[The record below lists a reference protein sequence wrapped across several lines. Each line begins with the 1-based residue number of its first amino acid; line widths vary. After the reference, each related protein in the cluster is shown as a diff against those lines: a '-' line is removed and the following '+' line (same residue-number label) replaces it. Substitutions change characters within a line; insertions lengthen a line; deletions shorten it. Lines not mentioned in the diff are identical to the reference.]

1 MTSYCSWDT
10 TVLIITMLT
19 NAVLLVVAI
28 VCFIKFKLYLHTR
41 FFTPKILC
49 FSSMLLCLGVIIMG
63 ALFLPLQVS
72 VTNDE
77 ICINRGIGNVSIKTI
92 DIREIR
98 RTSTS
103 DTQNSIRTFGSGGLW
118 GFLGKFKN
126 SGLGDYTMY
135 VTNTSNMI
143 TVKTKDDVFIFSCDH
158 PDEIVDYIEKNK

>member
-1 MTSYCSWDT
+1 MTAYCSWDT

-28 VCFIKFKLYLHTR
+28 MCFIKFKLYLHTK

-63 ALFLPLQVS
+63 ALFLPLKVS

-77 ICINRGIGNVSIKTI
+77 ICINRGIGNVLIKTV

-118 GFLGKFKN
+118 GYLGKMN
-126 SGLGDYTMY
+126 SSGLGDYTIY

-158 PDEIVDYIEKNK
+158 PEEIVDYIKQK

>member
-1 MTSYCSWDT
+1 
-10 TVLIITMLT
+10 
-19 NAVLLVVAI
+19 
-28 VCFIKFKLYLHTR
+28 
-41 FFTPKILC
+41 
-49 FSSMLLCLGVIIMG
+49 MG
-63 ALFLPLQVS
+63 ALFLPLQVT
-72 VTNDE
+72 VTNNE

-103 DTQNSIRTFGSGGLW
+103 YTQNSIRTFGSGGLW

-143 TVKTKDDVFIFSCDH
+143 TVKTKNDVFIFSCDH

>member
-1 MTSYCSWDT
+1 
-10 TVLIITMLT
+10 MLT

-41 FFTPKILC
+41 FSTPKILC
-49 FSSMLLCLGVIIMG
+49 FSSMLLCLGIIIMG

-77 ICINRGIGNVSIKTI
+77 ICINRGIGNVLIKTI
-92 DIREIR
+92 DIQKIR

-143 TVKTKDDVFIFSCDH
+143 TVKTNDDVFIFSCDH